1 MPKKLAD
8 ASELNILIKIFFV
21 EILINY
27 LWKDDFYSN
36 EFLK

>member
-1 MPKKLAD
+1 MLQ
-8 ASELNILIKIFFV
+8 IKHTVLKVIFV